1 MPSLKRRLLL
11 GLLLALA
18 VNWASWFAWF
28 AYEQGRTQ
36 TGVWDQKLH
45 EVANVAMRSLPLS
58 LTEAKGPIGFEP
70 DDGGKMS
77 FDTQINFQIW
87 TRDGSR
93 QLARSPGAPAKPLND
108 RFENGYA
115 DVTVNGQPWRMY
127 ASSDVDNRIQIQVGI
142 ALADRRAEFRDWLWQ
157 GLKASALLFLLLT
170 LTLHFVVNR
179 TLARLDGLRAALLS
193 RDPFD
198 LAPLPHEGM
207 PAELQ
212 PLIVSVNR
220 LLARLETAM
229 NRERRFIADAA
240 HELRTPLAAL
250 TTHAELARDAS
261 ESGSRQLALD
271 GLLAVARRAT
281 RLSEQLLD
289 QARLDAIE
297 RCPATPVDLAALIS
311 MCVRD
316 YESAARGKRQRIIL
330 DTQACVVNGDID
342 AIGILVSNLMDN
354 AVRYTPEGG
363 CIEVRCAPAPGGGA
377 LLSVADSG
385 PGVPQAEWPRLFER
399 FYRSR
404 GASGGPRGSGI
415 GLALVAQIARLHGG
429 TAWCTAGLDG
439 RGLGVSVRLGG
450 KRR

>member
-11 GLLLALA
+11 GLLLALV
-18 VNWASWFAWF
+18 VNWASWFTWY

-45 EVANVAMRSLPLS
+45 EVANVAMRSLPIS

-70 DDGGKMS
+70 ADGGKVS
-77 FDTQINFQIW
+77 FETQINFQIW

-93 QLARSPGAPAKPLND
+93 QLAHSPGAPATPLND
-108 RFENGYA
+108 RFESGYA
-115 DVTVNGQPWRMY
+115 NVTVNGQPWRMY
-127 ASSDVDNRIQIQVGI
+127 ASNDASNRIQIQVGI
-142 ALADRRAEFRDWLWQ
+142 ALADRRAEFRAWLWQ
-157 GLKASALLFLLLT
+157 GLQASALLFLLLT
-170 LTLHFVVNR
+170 LTLRLVVNR
-179 TLARLDGLRAALLS
+179 TLARLDGLRATLLS

-198 LAPLPHEGM
+198 LAPLPHDGM

-250 TTHAELARDAS
+250 TTHAELARTADENA
-261 ESGSRQLALD
+261 SRQVALD
-271 GLLAVARRAT
+271 RLLAVARRAT

-297 RCPATPVDLAALIS
+297 QRPATPVDLAALVS
-311 MCVRD
+311 MGVRD
-316 YESAARGKRQRIIL
+316 YESAARDKGQHIML
-330 DTQACVVNGDID
+330 DTHACTVNGDID
-342 AIGILVSNLMDN
+342 AIGILISNLMDN

-363 CIEVRCAPAPGGGA
+363 DIEVRCTPTTKGGA
-377 LLSVADSG
+377 LLSVADNG
-385 PGVPQAEWPRLFER
+385 PGVPEAEWPRLFER

-404 GASGGPRGSGI
+404 AASNGLRGSGI

-429 TAWCTAGLDG
+429 KAWCAGGLDG
-439 RGLGVSVRLGG
+439 RGLRVTVRLG
-450 KRR
+450 

>member
-11 GLLLALA
+11 GLLLAL
-18 VNWASWFAWF
+18 VINWASWFAWL

-45 EVANVAMRSLPLS
+45 EVANVAMRSLPIS
-58 LTEAKGPIGFEP
+58 LTQAEGPIGFEP
-70 DDGGKMS
+70 ADGNEVL
-77 FDTQINFQIW
+77 FETRINFQIW

-93 QLARSPGAPAKPLND
+93 LLARSPGAPATPLND
-108 RFENGYA
+108 SFEKGYA
-115 DVTVNGQPWRMY
+115 NVTVNGQPWRMY
-127 ASSDVDNRIQIQVGI
+127 AASDVDNQIQIQVGI
-142 ALADRRAEFRDWLWQ
+142 ALAERRAEFRAWLWQ

-170 LTLHFVVNR
+170 LTLRFVVNR
-179 TLARLDGLRAALLS
+179 TLAGLDGLRATLLS

-198 LAPLPHEGM
+198 LAPLPHNGM
-207 PAELQ
+207 PTELQ

-220 LLARLETAM
+220 LLARLGTAM

-261 ESGSRQLALD
+261 ESTSRQVALD
-271 GLLAVARRAT
+271 RLLAVARRAT

-297 RCPATPVDLAALIS
+297 QRPATPVDLGALVS
-311 MCVRD
+311 MGVRD
-316 YESAARGKRQRIIL
+316 YESAARNKHQRIML
-330 DTQACVVNGDID
+330 HTQTCTVNGDVD

-363 CIEVRCAPAPGGGA
+363 RIEVHCAPRPDGGA
-377 LLSVADSG
+377 VLSVADDG
-385 PGVPQAEWPRLFER
+385 PGVPEAEWPRIFDR
-399 FYRSR
+399 FYRGR
-404 GASGGPRGSGI
+404 GNTGTRGSGI
-415 GLALVAQIARLHGG
+415 GLSLVAQIARLHGG
-429 TAWCTAGLDG
+429 TVQCATGLDG
-439 RGLGVSVRLGG
+439 RGLQITITLA
-450 KRR
+450 

>member
-1 MPSLKRRLLL
+1 LPSLKRRLLL

-58 LTEAKGPIGFEP
+58 LTEAQGPIGFEP
-70 DDGGKMS
+70 DDGGLVS
-77 FDTQINFQIW
+77 FETQINFQIW

-93 QLARSPGAPAKPLND
+93 QLAHSPGAPATPLND

-115 DVTVNGQPWRMY
+115 DVTVNGEPWRMY
-127 ASSDVDNRIQIQVGI
+127 ASSDVDNRIQIQVGM
-142 ALADRRAEFRDWLWQ
+142 ALADRRAEFRAWLWQ
-157 GLKASALLFLLLT
+157 GLEASALLFLLLT
-170 LTLHFVVNR
+170 LTLRFVVNH
-179 TLARLDGLRAALLS
+179 TLARLDRLRATLLS

-198 LAPLPHEGM
+198 LAPLPQQGM

-220 LLARLETAM
+220 LLARLDTAM
-229 NRERRFIADAA
+229 SRERRFIADAA

-261 ESGSRQLALD
+261 ESGSRQVALD

-297 RCPATPVDLAALIS
+297 QRPATPVDLAALIS

-316 YESAARGKRQRIIL
+316 YESAARGKRQRITL
-330 DTQACVVNGDID
+330 DTQACTVNGDVD
-342 AIGILVSNLMDN
+342 AVGILVGNLMDN

-363 CIEVRCAPAPGGGA
+363 NIEVRCAPAPDGGA
-377 LLSVADSG
+377 LLSVADDG

-404 GASGGPRGSGI
+404 GTNGGMRGSGI

-429 TAWCTAGLDG
+429 KAWCTAGIGG
-439 RGLGVSVRLGG
+439 RGLAVWVRLG
-450 KRR
+450 

>member
-11 GLLLALA
+11 GLLLALV

-58 LTEAKGPIGFEP
+58 LTEAEGPIGFEP
-70 DDGGKMS
+70 ADGGPVL

-93 QLARSPGAPAKPLND
+93 QLARSPAAPATPLND
-108 RFENGYA
+108 RFTNGYA
-115 DVTVNGQPWRMY
+115 NVTVNDQPWRMY
-127 ASSDVDNRIQIQVGI
+127 AASDVDNRIQIQVGI
-142 ALADRRAEFRDWLWQ
+142 ALADRRAEFRAWLWQ

-170 LTLHFVVNR
+170 LTLRFVVNR

-198 LAPLPHEGM
+198 LAPLPHDGM

-212 PLIVSVNR
+212 PLIASVNR

-250 TTHAELARDAS
+250 TTHAELARAAS
-261 ESGSRQLALD
+261 ESGSRNVALD

-289 QARLDAIE
+289 QARMDAIE
-297 RCPATPVDLAALIS
+297 QRPATRIDLAAAVAMS
-311 MCVRD
+311 VRD
-316 YESAARGKRQRIIL
+316 FEAAARAKRQRIAL
-330 DTQACVVNGDID
+330 DTQPCIVRGDVD
-342 AIGILVSNLMDN
+342 AIGILVGNLMDN

-363 CIEVRCAPAPGGGA
+363 RIEVRCVPHGDGA
-377 LLSVADSG
+377 LLSVADDG
-385 PGVPQAEWPRLFER
+385 PGVPAAEWPRIFDR

-404 GASGGPRGSGI
+404 AAGHGPRGSGI

-429 TAWCTAGLDG
+429 SARGEAGLAG
-439 RGLGVSVRLGG
+439 RGLRIVVELG
-450 KRR
+450 

>member
-1 MPSLKRRLLL
+1 MPSLKRRLLW
-11 GLLLALA
+11 GLLLALV
-18 VNWASWFAWF
+18 VNWASWFTWF

-58 LTEAKGPIGFEP
+58 LTQAQGPIGFEP
-70 DDGGKMS
+70 ADGS
-77 FDTQINFQIW
+77 NELFETQINFQIW

-93 QLARSPGAPAKPLND
+93 QLARSPGAPATPLSD

-115 DVTVNGQPWRMY
+115 DVTVDGQPWRMY
-127 ASSDVDNRIQIQVGI
+127 AATDVDNQIQIQVGI
-142 ALADRRAEFRDWLWQ
+142 ALADRRAEFRAWLWQ

-170 LTLHFVVNR
+170 LTLRFVVNR

-198 LAPLPHEGM
+198 LAPLPHDGM

-220 LLARLETAM
+220 LLTRLGTAM

-250 TTHAELARDAS
+250 TTHAELARAAS
-261 ESGSRQLALD
+261 ENTSRQVALD
-271 GLLAVARRAT
+271 RLLAVARRAT

-297 RCPATPVDLAALIS
+297 QRPATPVDLAALVS
-311 MCVRD
+311 MGVRD
-316 YESAARGKRQRIIL
+316 YESAARNKRQHIML
-330 DTQACVVNGDID
+330 DTQACTVNGDID

-363 CIEVRCAPAPGGGA
+363 RIEVHCAPLPGGGA
-377 LLSVADSG
+377 VLSVADDG
-385 PGVPQAEWPRLFER
+385 PGVPQAEWPRIFDR
-399 FYRSR
+399 FYR
-404 GASGGPRGSGI
+404 ASGNNRTRGSGI
-415 GLALVAQIARLHGG
+415 GLSLVAQIARLHGG
-429 TAWCTAGLDG
+429 KVECAAGLG
-439 RGLGVSVRLGG
+439 GHGLCVTVVMA
-450 KRR
+450 